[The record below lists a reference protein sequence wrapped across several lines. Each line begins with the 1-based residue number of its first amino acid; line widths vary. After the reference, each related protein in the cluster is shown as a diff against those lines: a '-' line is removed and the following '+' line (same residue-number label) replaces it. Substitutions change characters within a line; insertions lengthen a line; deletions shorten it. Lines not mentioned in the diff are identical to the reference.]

1 MPNAKKIEN
10 ANSHLDLIL
19 NAQKIVLTTHRNSD
33 GDGIGSLVA
42 LYWALQSLNKLALF
56 FPVDEIPKRYSYMLE
71 SVEITTSLE
80 HLQADLLIILD
91 TNQGELCNPLFD
103 HQLKQNCHILFIDH
117 HIDQFIEH
125 SQLHRHINVAA
136 ASTGEIV
143 FDLIQDLGV
152 RLNDQMANALYS
164 SLTFDTQAFK
174 LVKNSSRSHAIA
186 AQLAEYKIN
195 TEKIQRA
202 LFAHWTPEKMSFL
215 AELIKSAKY
224 FSNNQVVGLNISQKQ
239 LEQYKLSG
247 DDVSDLLDLFTLI
260 PTVKLAYLI
269 RESKNN
275 EHKLSFR
282 SSLTNYAYLVAL
294 QLGGGGHSSSSG
306 AWIKN
311 SDFDSIEELIL
322 KELKNLLLI

>member
-1 MPNAKKIEN
+1 MPNAHKTEN
-10 ANSHLDLIL
+10 LNTNIDLIL
-19 NAQKIVLTTHRNSD
+19 TAQKIILTTHRNSD

-42 LYWALQSLNKLALF
+42 LYWALQSLNKLVLF
-56 FPVDEIPKRYSYMLE
+56 FPVDEVPKRYSYMLE
-71 SVEITTSLE
+71 NVEITKSLDQ
-80 HLQADLLIILD
+80 LQADLLIILD
-91 TNQGELCNPLFD
+91 TNQGDLCNPLYD
-103 HQLKQNCHILFIDH
+103 HQLKQNCNVLFIDH
-117 HIDQFIEH
+117 HIDQYTQH
-125 SQLHRHINVAA
+125 PRLHRHINVAA

-143 FDLIQDLGV
+143 FDLIKELDV

-186 AQLAEYKIN
+186 AELAEFKIN

-215 AELIKSAKY
+215 AELIRSAKY
-224 FSNNQVVGLNISQKQ
+224 FSNNQVVGLRISQEQ
-239 LEQYKLSG
+239 LDQYKLSG

-260 PTVKLAYLI
+260 PTVKLAYLM
-269 RESKNN
+269 REAKNN
-275 EHKLSFR
+275 EYKISFR

-294 QLGGGGHSSSSG
+294 QLGGGGHSSSAG
-306 AWIKN
+306 TWIKN
-311 SDFDSIEELIL
+311 SNFDLIEERIL